1 LQAVALGAAPLR
13 REIGLLAQHSGL
25 RLCGSCGH
33 RPSAAAPSPVAS
45 LGLTRRQT
53 RGAGPGGSWA
63 NEPPDRRA
71 AVHQRQDC
79 RRPCPKDPGQARRG
93 RPRRGR
99 RRRPPRGED
108 DDRHHC
114 APHAATEPTAC
125 GGRIRRT
132 NPKQATVHDTRLPIL
147 WTWRTADYGYEAGDG
162 PPRRISM
169 TAESSCRPSPARRPA
184 RYSCSAA
191 DASGAG

>member
-1 LQAVALGAAPLR
+1 LQAVALGVAPLR

-99 RRRPPRGED
+99 RPRHHEVRTTIATTAHRTLRPNPLLAGGESGARTRNRPPS
-108 DDRHHC
+108 
-114 APHAATEPTAC
+114 TT
-125 GGRIRRT
+125 
-132 NPKQATVHDTRLPIL
+132 QRLPIL

-162 PPRRISM
+162 PPRRIST